1 MKNNIDIVIT
11 MGGLG
16 SRFRKSGYTLPKY
29 MIQAKGR
36 TLFEWSLISL
46 EGYKDKVDQYIFIA
60 VKDSAADVENFISES
75 CNKLDIK
82 NYKTDQDVQIT
93 FDTAK
98 VNVFA
103 KDSGRLIK
111 RVVGD

>member
-1 MKNNIDIVIT
+1 
-11 MGGLG
+11 
-16 SRFRKSGYTLPKY
+16 
-29 MIQAKGR
+29 
-36 TLFEWSLISL
+36 
-46 EGYKDKVDQYIFIA
+46 
-60 VKDSAADVENFISES
+60 
-75 CNKLDIK
+75 LDIK

>member
-1 MKNNIDIVIT
+1 MLFRSSVYSVQPAGSETIVNLKINDTNI
-11 MGGLG
+11 L
-16 SRFRKSGYTLPKY
+16 
-29 MIQAKGR
+29 
-36 TLFEWSLISL
+36 
-46 EGYKDKVDQYIFIA
+46 
-60 VKDSAADVENFISES
+60 VKD
-75 CNKLDIK
+75 LDIK